1 MNTPP
6 IPPTTS
12 TTPPHQVTHIT
23 QTDGQLIAAGKGD
36 TYRLTITSAMT
47 QAAGLIMHATIE
59 PHGGPPLHKHQNED
73 EWFYIT
79 SGEIAFFNGTEA
91 VTAQQGD
98 FIFAPRGSTHTFK
111 NRTNTPA
118 TMLIGIYPGKGEQF
132 FKDFGTLNPDGS
144 HPTDEEIK
152 QRIIALAPQYGL
164 EILGP
169 NPL

>member
-1 MNTPP
+1 MTEPQQP
-6 IPPTTS
+6 S
-12 TTPPHQVTHIT
+12 VQHIT
-23 QTDGQLIAAGKGD
+23 QTDGQRIAAGMGD
-36 TYRLTITSAMT
+36 TYRLAITSAMT
-47 QAAGLIMHATIE
+47 QTAGLIMHATIQ
-59 PHGGPPLHKHQNED
+59 PGGGPPLHKHLNED

-79 SGEIAFFNGTEA
+79 SGTITFFNGTDA
-91 VTAQQGD
+91 VSAQQGD

-111 NRTNTPA
+111 NNAKNPA

-152 QRIIALAPQYGL
+152 QRIITLAPTYGL